1 MTKKLSK
8 YKKNRYGYEIVASD
22 ILSRII
28 RGEWKKGARI
38 DTIDELE
45 KSYPY
50 SRMTIFKAVQHL
62 TSQKYLSMRRG
73 SGVYVKNNS
82 IIRKIGLVFSED
94 LHRHSSTPIS
104 YLLLKSAEDFFDKK
118 GIDYKIYVEKYSAD
132 PMEWLPLPELES
144 DLSNDELNGLLTVGC
159 NAPISLM
166 QTELWKKH
174 AIPHVSITAH
184 KNLKYNIIGDEDN
197 LLSQVF
203 DYCANLQDKTLAI
216 IAPGENPG
224 MVKRI
229 QELAETKNITI
240 RPKWIMDDFI
250 IEGNPE
256 LEGYDHMLQL
266 WQQDNNPRALF
277 VTDDIVAKGVTMAA
291 LRLNI
296 EVPEKLLIIS
306 AANKNS
312 GIFYPVP
319 VVKFEFDTDEYITNA
334 GDLLLAMIDNPHIKP
349 QEIKIQPVL
358 NLDDLNS

>member
-1 MTKKLSK
+1 MNFMTKKISK
-8 YKKNRYGYEIVASD
+8 NKKHRYGYEIVASD

-28 RGEWKKGARI
+28 RGEWEKGARI

-45 KSYPY
+45 KTYPY

-94 LHRHSSTPIS
+94 LLRHSSTPIS
-104 YLLLKSAEDFFDKK
+104 YLLLKSAEKFFDKK
-118 GIDYKIYVEKYSAD
+118 GVDYKIYVEKYSAD

-144 DLSNDELNGLLTVGC
+144 DLHNNELNGLLTVGC

-166 QTELWKKH
+166 ETEFWKNN
-174 AIPHVSITAH
+174 AIPHVSLTAH
-184 KNLKYNIIGDEDN
+184 KNLEFKIIGDENN
-197 LLSQVF
+197 LLSQAF
-203 DYCANLQDKTLAI
+203 NYCAENQYKTLAI
-216 IAPGENPG
+216 IKPGEDPG
-224 MVKRI
+224 IIEKIQKLAKNKKITVKP
-229 QELAETKNITI
+229 E
-240 RPKWIMDDFI
+240 WIMNDFI
-250 IEGNPE
+250 IGDNPE

-266 WQQDNNPRALF
+266 WQQDNKPRALF
-277 VTDDIVAKGVTMAA
+277 IADDIVAKGVTMAA

-306 AANKNS
+306 AANKGS

-319 VVKFEFDTDEYITNA
+319 VVKIEFDTDEFIDHA
-334 GDLLLAMIDNPHIKP
+334 GNLLLDLIDNPNHKP
-349 QEIKIQPVL
+349 QTIKISPVM
-358 NLDDLNS
+358 NLEN